1 MDIFGARTKLTS
13 WGPFVSMRDSCGM
26 GDGHKKISNS
36 IRTKKKD
43 KRGQVLSAIL
53 SAFTYDEAGNYSET
67 AHVSVLHPPQTKI
80 LHQVHQQVWKL

>member
-1 MDIFGARTKLTS
+1 M
-13 WGPFVSMRDSCGM
+13 GM

-67 AHVSVLHPPQTKI
+67 AHVSATPTADPNPPPSQPTGLEI
-80 LHQVHQQVWKL
+80 VNGP